1 MCRDVQGVFCQF
13 IVEHRIHKSWLHRR
27 IAHQSDWSRTSTDNL
42 CSTTLVSHLSCHLL
56 HSTFDGAS
64 AFILSATQRPFL
76 EFHRLPTPRA
86 LCPLPEVNHNGL
98 IPLSTQA
105 LAVPR
110 VYQTDSF
117 LVHIPQCATYLSWG
131 PCIITLPSVGA
142 VQCASCNDNNMH
154 IYMCVGV

>member
-13 IVEHRIHKSWLHRR
+13 IVEHRIHRSWLHRR

-76 EFHRLPTPRA
+76 EFHRLPTPCA

-110 VYQTDSF
+110 VSPVPNR
-117 LVHIPQCATYLSWG
+117 LVSCTYPTVCHILELGSLHNHAPTRWCS
-131 PCIITLPSVGA
+131 SV
-142 VQCASCNDNNMH
+142 
-154 IYMCVGV
+154 CVLQW